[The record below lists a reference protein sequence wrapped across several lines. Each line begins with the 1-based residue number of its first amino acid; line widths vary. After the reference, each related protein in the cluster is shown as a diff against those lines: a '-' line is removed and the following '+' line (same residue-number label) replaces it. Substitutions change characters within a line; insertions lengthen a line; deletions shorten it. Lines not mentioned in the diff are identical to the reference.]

1 MQEYICTVKG
11 FDGKTIKNYKLK
23 AEDEGSLAAQ
33 IKANNLF
40 LIGYKAAEEK
50 KDILGGNAIRLSS
63 RDLSLMCRQLS
74 SMLAAGVTLV
84 KSLDILYLQLE
95 KKNIKEAVRRLYETV
110 QKGDMLS
117 ESLRKQPGLYPELMI
132 SMVEAGE
139 GSGKLDTVIERLAT
153 HFEKDVK
160 MKNKVRTAMVYPI
173 VLVCLCIAAVFFLV
187 MKVLPTF
194 VSMFQENNAVLP
206 LPTRM
211 VMAFSDFLTNY
222 WLVGVGAVVLLT
234 LGLRVYISSE
244 AGKKHWHSF
253 ILQLPLLKVLTV
265 KLAAARFTRSL
276 STLLSSGMNLIHALE
291 ISSRVVGNR
300 VISAGLDLTRE
311 DIKRGMPMSTSLRKA
326 NILPPMVYSMI
337 GIGEESGS
345 IEHMLEKCA
354 DYYDDEVDNTITRM
368 VSLLE
373 PILIISMALIIGFIV
388 VAMILPIWDLYGA
401 MMQQ

>member
-1 MQEYICTVKG
+1 MIHPNNNVKFSRYVRVG
-11 FDGKTIKNYKLK
+11 F
-23 AEDEGSLAAQ
+23 
-33 IKANNLF
+33 
-40 LIGYKAAEEK
+40 
-50 KDILGGNAIRLSS
+50 
-63 RDLSLMCRQLS
+63 
-74 SMLAAGVTLV
+74 V
-84 KSLDILYLQLE
+84 LQPVS
-95 KKNIKEAVRRLYETV
+95 ISYKEAVRRLYETV